1 MAQYWQNLT
10 DTLIALPGL
19 WWALA
24 FVLGACVGSFLNVVV
39 WRLPIMLNDEWN
51 AAAAEQLQTKPPAS
65 SGLTLSIP
73 HSHCPKCKNSL
84 KWHHNIPL
92 LGWLALGGRCGYCKT
107 GISARYPVVELIGG
121 LAGLVC
127 AYQFGVTT
135 QAISAMALLWVLLTI
150 TLIDWDTQFIPDV
163 ISGPLLWSGL
173 LLNVSGTFVSLQ
185 DAVIGA
191 ALGYGL
197 LWSCF
202 KLFKL
207 VTGKDGMGYGDF
219 KLLAALGAWMGFQ
232 SIGIIILIASISGA
246 SFGIG
251 QRLFGRLSAGQ
262 AMPFGPWLAL
272 GGTLYLLWG
281 PAISQVLL
289 AP

>member
-1 MAQYWQNLT
+1 MAEYWQNLI
-10 DTLIALPGL
+10 DTLIALPAL
-19 WWALA
+19 WWAVA
-24 FVLGACVGSFLNVVV
+24 FVLGACIGSFLNVVV

-65 SGLTLSIP
+65 SGLTLSVP
-73 HSHCPKCKNSL
+73 DSHCPKCKNGL
-84 KWHHNIPL
+84 KWHHNVPL
-92 LGWLALGGRCGYCKT
+92 LGWLALRGRCGYCKT
-107 GISARYPVVELIGG
+107 SISARYPSVELIGG
-121 LAGLVC
+121 LLGLVC
-127 AYQFGVTT
+127 AYQFGVSG
-135 QAISAMALLWVLLTI
+135 QAISAMALLWTLLTI
-150 TLIDWDTQFIPDV
+150 ALIDWDTQLIPDV
-163 ISGPLLWSGL
+163 IAGPLLWAGL
-173 LLNVSGTFVSLQ
+173 LLNVTGTFVSLQ

-207 VTGKDGMGYGDF
+207 ITGKDGMGYGDF

-232 SIGIIILIASISGA
+232 SIGIIILIASIGGA

-251 QRLFGRLSAGQ
+251 QRIFGRLEAGQ

-272 GGTLYLLWG
+272 GGSLYLLWG
-281 PAISQVLL
+281 PAISQAIL